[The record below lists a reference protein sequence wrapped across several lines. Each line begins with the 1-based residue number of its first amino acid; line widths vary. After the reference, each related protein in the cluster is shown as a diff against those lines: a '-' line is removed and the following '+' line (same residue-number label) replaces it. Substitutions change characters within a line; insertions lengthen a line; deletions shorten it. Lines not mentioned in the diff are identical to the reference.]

1 MENRTESTFRSY
13 LGIMENKME
22 TMIKGYMRITENKME
37 TIIRGCMGITENK
50 METLIR
56 GYIGFRV
63 QLIPDACES
72 NACESNEG
80 QVDPLQY
87 KDDSCQEF
95 HFGSHR
101 SMRYLS
107 KVAGPFSTVG
117 RKEVLAATRTTW
129 QILIRGLCS
138 NSLHCAH
145 VYSLMKI
152 RDSSDIRSLCSRTS
166 TTLRPWVPSLVHYTE
181 NHHGH
186 NADLVVPQNP
196 PPIHLKVPPHETT

>member
-1 MENRTESTFRSY
+1 M
-13 LGIMENKME
+13 K
-22 TMIKGYMRITENKME
+22 TMIMGY
-37 TIIRGCMGITENK
+37 MGITENK
-50 METLIR
+50 METMIR

-63 QLIPDACES
+63 QLTPDACES
-72 NACESNEG
+72 NGG
-80 QVDPLQY
+80 QVDPLQC
-87 KDDSCQEF
+87 KADGCQEF

-101 SMRYLS
+101 SARCFI
-107 KVAGPFSTVG
+107 KVAGPFGTVG

-129 QILIRGLCS
+129 HFLIRRLCS

-152 RDSSDIRSLCSRTS
+152 RDTSDICSLCSITS
-166 TTLRPWVPSLVHYTE
+166 TTLRPWVPSLMRYTE

-196 PPIHLKVPPHETT
+196 PPIHLKVPPTKRLKTSGEPNLFCHLCVRYWTPTP